1 MTISQNYKNCLQF
14 IPLAFLIIG
23 LSCGEAQAG
32 QTSAGYVTPTG
43 KAPVTNNNTDY
54 SPALFCLADA
64 MAGYKGQKPRIAVG
78 RINDL
83 TGKVDFDTG
92 ARVSQG
98 ASLFAITALG
108 KAGLPVVERLDAAVA
123 EIEINY
129 AKQHLLSDTP
139 EMAGKDANNYRKI
152 LAGQIAGS
160 SYFVVGGITE
170 LNNNIASSGVQ
181 AFIGAGS
188 NSDGGFT
195 NAKGSLTTK
204 SQVMNI
210 GIDLRL
216 IDTRTQEV
224 VRMVSYQKQIRGFE
238 TSAGLTGKSGD
249 YGGSLEGGRGA
260 LEPVQAAV
268 RTLIERGIY
277 DFAEFLYYGEKEKGC
292 LRSSY

>member
-1 MTISQNYKNCLQF
+1 MPLNRVSYKTCLTWASALLVG
-14 IPLAFLIIG
+14 LAASG
-23 LSCGEAQAG
+23 SAQAAKP
-32 QTSAGYVTPTG
+32 SAGYVTPTG

-54 SPALFCLADA
+54 SPALFCLADS
-64 MAGYKGQKPRIAVG
+64 MTTHRGQKPRVAVG

-181 AFIGAGS
+181 AFVGAGAG
-188 NSDGGFT
+188 SDGGFT

-204 SQVMNI
+204 SHVMNI

-224 VRMVSYQKQIRGFE
+224 VRMVSYQKQIRGYE
-238 TSAGLTGKSGD
+238 TSAGLSGKSGD
-249 YGGSLEGGRGA
+249 YGGGLEGGRGA

-277 DFAEFLYYGEKEKGC
+277 DFAEYLYFGDKETDC
-292 LRSSY
+292 INSRY